1 MKLIEFKDYNSVDD
15 MQTLNKKKLAMTIT
29 ICVILILLIVFFLI
43 YVYNVDFRNW
53 SDMHILMKT
62 VSEGN
67 VSSIDVDSTE
77 NVSIYAYDKYVAVA
91 SVNRLDIYNSS
102 AKKMV
107 SMDIDINVPIF
118 ESNGKYLVV
127 GDKGK
132 QMVSLISGTKILWT
146 SNIEGAVS
154 RVSVNESGYV
164 SVVCTGST
172 YKSIITVYNPL
183 GEELFKTHIPNNTV
197 IDSTISSDNRYLSF
211 AEIDTSQ
218 TMIQSTVKTISIKEA
233 TDYPANSL
241 VYTYTMPNNSLIIN
255 IKYQGSKNLI
265 CMCDD
270 GINLLSEG
278 KTEQL
283 INLTDESKKYAFA
296 GINLTNAIFTLEES
310 ADGISNQSTN
320 MVFLNTG
327 TKKYSSYMI
336 NGIAK
341 GTASSADNIA
351 INLGTEVYFVS
362 PRGWLIKKYIAEQEI
377 RNVIVSDRI
386 AVIIFRDKME
396 ILIL

>member
-1 MKLIEFKDYNSVDD
+1 MKLIEFKDYNSIDD
-15 MQTLNKKKLAMTIT
+15 TQTLNKKRLAMTIT

-43 YVYNVDFRNW
+43 YVFNEDFRNW
-53 SDMHILMKT
+53 SDTHVLMKII
-62 VSEGN
+62 SEGK

-77 NVSIYAYDKYVAVA
+77 NISIYAYDKYVAVA
-91 SVNRLDIYNSS
+91 GVNKLDIYNSS
-102 AKKMV
+102 AKKIA
-107 SMDIDINVPIF
+107 SMDIDINRPIF
-118 ESNGKYLVV
+118 ASNGKYLVV

-132 QMVSLISGTKILWT
+132 QMISLISGTKILWT

-154 RVSVNESGYV
+154 RISVNESGYV
-164 SVVCTGST
+164 SAVCIGST
-172 YKSIITVYNPL
+172 YKSIITVYNPS

-218 TMIQSTVKTISIKEA
+218 TIVQSSVKTISIKEA
-233 TDYPANSL
+233 TDYPTNSL
-241 VYTYTMPNNSLIIN
+241 VYTYTMPSDSLITN
-255 IKYQGSKNLI
+255 LKYQGSKNLI

-283 INLTDESKKYAFA
+283 IDLTDESKKYAFA
-296 GINLTNAIFTLEES
+296 GINLTNSIYTLEES
-310 ADGISNQSTN
+310 AEGISNQSTS
-320 MVFLNTG
+320 MAFLNTG
-327 TKKYSSYMI
+327 TKKYSSYKI

-362 PRGWLIKKYIAEQEI
+362 SRGWLKKIYIAEQEV
-377 RNVIVSDRI
+377 RDVVVSDRI